1 MLVIYILWLTLVYF
15 LLNNHT
21 QQHDRDALQAIVLT
35 KFKNIQLEI
44 LGYIK

>member
-1 MLVIYILWLTLVYF
+1 MLPQVHQVT
-15 LLNNHT
+15 
-21 QQHDRDALQAIVLT
+21 LQAIVLT